1 MAILL
6 RNTQTGFFY
15 VGYNR
20 WRVYPEEAFDFQTLE
35 RANQWIESTRLDDVE
50 VVYVPNP
57 AFLNERHSSVTRV
70 NGHGRDRK

>member
-50 VVYVPNP
+50 IVYVPNP
-57 AFLNERHSSVTRV
+57 AFLNERHPSVARV
-70 NGHGRDRK
+70 NGHGRSHK

>member
-35 RANQWIESTRLDDVE
+35 RANQWIESTRLDGVE
-50 VVYVPNP
+50 IVHVPNP
-57 AFLNERHSSVTRV
+57 ASLNGRPASAVRL
-70 NGHGRDRK
+70 NGSHRARK

>member
-35 RANQWIESTRLDDVE
+35 RANQWIESTRLDGVE
-50 VVYVPNP
+50 IVYVPNP
-57 AFLNERHSSVTRV
+57 ASLNGRSRPEAGV
-70 NGHGRDRK
+70 NGYRK

>member
-35 RANQWIESTRLDDVE
+35 RANQWIESTRLDSVE
-50 VVYVPNP
+50 IVYVPNP
-57 AFLNERHSSVTRV
+57 ASLTSSSGV
-70 NGHGRDRK
+70 NGFNRDRK